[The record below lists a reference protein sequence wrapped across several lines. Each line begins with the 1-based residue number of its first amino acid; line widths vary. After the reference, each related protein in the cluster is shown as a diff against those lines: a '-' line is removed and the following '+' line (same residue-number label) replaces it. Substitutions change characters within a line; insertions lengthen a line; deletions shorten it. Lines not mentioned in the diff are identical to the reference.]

1 MYIYILLDVNWN
13 HKICDVFS
21 LYFFSVIFTES
32 LSIILQKHNFNTS
45 SVLTHYYKRYCDQH
59 SYHKSSLSISACFLG
74 SAEVILFLLFPF
86 LLSDSPHPHVS
97 SLNIKTCY
105 SVAQTRPHS
114 RYWLTLGEGRPSS
127 SWGLGQL
134 FPEVEF
140 LARNVCMCLAQLLT
154 CNVVGVPT
162 LPDLDG
168 SARLCGQLLMLGV
181 IRLLVCKPLS
191 EKRLFISIAGNHV
204 FVDHL
209 FFN

>member
-1 MYIYILLDVNWN
+1 M
-13 HKICDVFS
+13 
-21 LYFFSVIFTES
+21 
-32 LSIILQKHNFNTS
+32 
-45 SVLTHYYKRYCDQH
+45 
-59 SYHKSSLSISACFLG
+59 
-74 SAEVILFLLFPF
+74 
-86 LLSDSPHPHVS
+86 
-97 SLNIKTCY
+97 
-105 SVAQTRPHS
+105 
-114 RYWLTLGEGRPSS
+114 
-127 SWGLGQL
+127 
-134 FPEVEF
+134 EF